1 MVKAIRKVDHLLLPL
16 SDPRGAWLYLAEAL
30 RLPINASTGP
40 AIDPWSQA
48 GRAVIER
55 VKGGRYT
62 GEIGLGNVNL
72 EPLPKGDW
80 QVLRD
85 GRAHIQAIALEP
97 ELDVPALLTELA
109 ERGIAHLPP
118 IDLGPGEFDGTTW
131 HHTTV
136 NLPEL
141 LDGSSSFVFVC
152 RCHQPAEFMDPQLRQ
167 AALDA
172 AAGGVLGVIG
182 AAEVVIGA
190 RDVGQATDRWR
201 RLLEPAPELTAG
213 CWHLGAGPDQR
224 IVEADVDGVVE
235 LVVNVRSLD
244 AARAAAADLGM
255 SVEARG
261 TDLAVRIDALDGL
274 AVTLRSRGALAPA
287 LRGHRAQR
295 ADPPG
300 ARTTSPS

>member
-1 MVKAIRKVDHLLLPL
+1 MGRVIRKVDHLSLPL
-16 SDPRGAWLYLAEAL
+16 RDPREAWLYLAEAL
-30 RLPINASTGP
+30 RLPIYASTGL

-72 EPLPKGDW
+72 EPVPKGDW

-97 ELDVPALLTELA
+97 ELDVPALLTEFA
-109 ERGIAHLPP
+109 DRGVEHLPP
-118 IDLGPGEFDGTTW
+118 IDLGPAEFDGTTW
-131 HHTTV
+131 HYTTV
-136 NLPEL
+136 NLPGL

-152 RCHQPAEFMDPQLRQ
+152 RCHQPCGFIDPQLRQ

-190 RDVGQATDRWR
+190 RDVAQATERWR
-201 RLLEPAPELTAG
+201 RLLESVPELTAG
-213 CWHLGAGPDQR
+213 CWHLGAGPDVR
-224 IVEADVDGVVE
+224 IIQADVDGVVE

-255 SVEARG
+255 PVEPRG
-261 TDLAVRIDALDGL
+261 AHLAVRIDALDGL
-274 AVTLRSRGALAPA
+274 TVTLLEGAFARA
-287 LRGHRAQR
+287 LGGQ
-295 ADPPG
+295 
-300 ARTTSPS
+300 